1 MKYGDVKVIPLNS
14 EKSLQVQIGNA
25 VFLYSYQFLSTSLD
39 ALVASLAKSGKENFR
54 HTTKFVG
61 EQDYLFQKGVF
72 CYNYMTD
79 RSKFDDTALPPK
91 DEFYN
96 HLTDEPISDE
106 DYARAQKIWSDFDM
120 KNLRQYHDFY
130 LTTDVV
136 LLTDA
141 LQNFRETMLRDH
153 GLDCLHFPSLPSMTL
168 QMALKMTGVELDL
181 ICDPD
186 LYRL

>member
-1 MKYGDVKVIPLNS
+1 MKYGDVKLITLNS
-14 EKSLQVQIGNA
+14 EKNLQVQIGNV
-25 VFLYSYQFLSTSLD
+25 VFLDSYQFLSTSLD

-61 EQDYLFQKGVF
+61 DQDYLFQKVFF

-79 RSKFDDTALPPK
+79 RSMFGDTVLSPK

-96 HLTDEPISDE
+96 YLTDEPISYE

-120 KNLRQYHDFY
+120 KNLCQYHDFY

-136 LLTDA
+136 LLADVV
-141 LQNFRETMLRDH
+141 QSFRETMLRGH

-168 QMALKMTGVELDL
+168 QRWL
-181 ICDPD
+181 
-186 LYRL
+186 